1 MSDNYEV
8 VVDAHYPWE
17 HKLMEGNEGAFCKCG
32 RVLQI
37 KRPKIK
43 TWHQI
48 KCPKCGFIINIF
60 CGECGEPLSMDA
72 VNAFV
77 PSVGTIGD

>member
-8 VVDAHYPWE
+8 VVDAQYAWKHV
-17 HKLMEGNEGAFCKCG
+17 LMEGNEGAFCKCG
-32 RVLQI
+32 RVLQF

-43 TWHQI
+43 TWHKI
-48 KCPKCGFIINIF
+48 KCPKCRFIINIF
-60 CGECGEPLSMDA
+60 CGEEGESLSMDS

-77 PSVGTIGD
+77 PSVGTTGD